1 MQWRDDITLLS
12 VRSVITS
19 SLGGA
24 AKLGPRLLIN
34 AQIEGPLSGEEQSC
48 SGRHRTDRV

>member
-19 SLGGA
+19 SLGA
-24 AKLGPRLLIN
+24 PLISFLL
-34 AQIEGPLSGEEQSC
+34 PPT
-48 SGRHRTDRV
+48 R